1 MTYDQQIDPADLVSG
16 SFGQLDAPNELCM
29 EVRYAERLGVK
40 VGDLLVFDVQGIP
53 LEFQL
58 TAIRRIQ
65 WESMNINFFLVG
77 ERAFLS
83 KAPQNRIAAAQ
94 MSELAEEKLQS
105 QLIQEHPNVT
115 VISLRAVI
123 ARVMSMLK
131 NLNLAIQG
139 MGVVSV
145 LMGVLI
151 LIGAIRNTAEQRRKQ
166 IRLLHTI
173 GVTNP
178 RL

>member
-1 MTYDQQIDPADLVSG
+1 
-16 SFGQLDAPNELCM
+16 
-29 EVRYAERLGVK
+29 
-40 VGDLLVFDVQGIP
+40 
-53 LEFQL
+53 
-58 TAIRRIQ
+58 
-65 WESMNINFFLVG
+65 
-77 ERAFLS
+77 
-83 KAPQNRIAAAQ
+83 
-94 MSELAEEKLQS
+94 
-105 QLIQEHPNVT
+105 
-115 VISLRAVI
+115 
-123 ARVMSMLK
+123 MSMLK

-145 LMGVLI
+145 VMGVLI